1 MRLIPA
7 TPGFLD
13 ALDKDTA
20 LKPSSLVDFRE
31 SYERYVEAFH
41 LHFPEM
47 QRPHYV
53 ENALYHKARY
63 LELVGH
69 EWHGRVVDVGNDK
82 PFLSFFLQYFSPRAT
97 FSVISFELPQ
107 SPYPLREVDIESE
120 PIPFDDEEFDA
131 AIMSE
136 VIEHMWRD
144 PSMAISEIAR
154 CLKIGG
160 RLFLTTPNACERHA
174 ITCALWQANP
184 NQRGQYYATLE
195 SGHLHLWTVSDL
207 ETILGAHGFECGSI
221 TTKDYAG
228 YTERHEILEALIQR
242 VSPTPHLMGETIV
255 IEAFKKLA
263 VKGPQYPKKI
273 FPDGVPV
280 QFAGAITTFAR
291 STGQALDR

>member
-7 TPGFLD
+7 TPGFLE
-13 ALDKDTA
+13 ALVGDVA
-20 LKPSSLVDFRE
+20 LKPQSLGDLRDN
-31 SYERYVEAFH
+31 YERFVDAFH
-41 LHFPEM
+41 LHFHPE

-69 EWHGRVVDVGNDK
+69 EWVGRIIDVGNDK
-82 PFLSFFLQYFSPRAT
+82 PFLSYFLQYFNPRAT
-97 FSVISFELPQ
+97 FSIISFELAQ
-107 SPYPLREVDIESE
+107 SPYPLHEVDIESE
-120 PIPFDDEEFDA
+120 PLPFDAGSFDA
-131 AIMSE
+131 AIMTE

-154 CLKIGG
+154 CLKLEG
-160 RLFLTTPNACERHA
+160 RLFITTPNACERHA

-184 NQRGQYYATLE
+184 NQRGQYFATLE

-207 ETILGAHGFECGSI
+207 EHILTAHGFECYEV

-228 YTERHEILEALIQR
+228 YTERYEAIEALIQK

-255 IEAFKKLA
+255 IEARKRA
-263 VKGPQYPKKI
+263 DVAGPQYPTKI

-280 QFAGAITTFAR
+280 QFAGAITTFAKVAGR
-291 STGQALDR
+291 PAGQ